1 MSYGVPTQSIRQF
14 VPTYVVKSDYL
25 PTVVHEGHNAT
36 TADLVLFIFRH
47 SWEDIKMKK
56 EEEEC
61 SLKDQLNSTLTDMSH
76 TVLMN
81 MLELIVFL
89 IMIISAELSEDDCKH
104 DL

>member
-1 MSYGVPTQSIRQF
+1 
-14 VPTYVVKSDYL
+14 
-25 PTVVHEGHNAT
+25 
-36 TADLVLFIFRH
+36 
-47 SWEDIKMKK
+47 MKK

-89 IMIISAELSEDDCKH
+89 IMIISAELLEDDYKH